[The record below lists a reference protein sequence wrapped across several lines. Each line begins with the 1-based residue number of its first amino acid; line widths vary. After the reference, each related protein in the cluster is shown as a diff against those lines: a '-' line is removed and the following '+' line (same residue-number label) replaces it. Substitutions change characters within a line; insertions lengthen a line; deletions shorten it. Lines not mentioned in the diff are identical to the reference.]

1 MCIHHNHY
9 PMCSRFNITTLS
21 YMSGATNPVGLNFYK
36 QLKDISILTMAFNK
50 VIRNVL
56 KFHLTL
62 VGQSNPSLERNAK
75 LRGLKA
81 GEDLSCLI
89 KLTQYT

>member
-1 MCIHHNHY
+1 
-9 PMCSRFNITTLS
+9 
-21 YMSGATNPVGLNFYK
+21 
-36 QLKDISILTMAFNK
+36 MAINK
-50 VIRNVL
+50 VIRNAL

-81 GEDLSCLI
+81 GEDLSYLI

>member
-1 MCIHHNHY
+1 
-9 PMCSRFNITTLS
+9 
-21 YMSGATNPVGLNFYK
+21 MSGATNPAGLEFYK
-36 QLKDISILTMAFNK
+36 QTQDISGDSLLDNGDQCNNVT
-50 VIRNVL
+50 RNAL

-75 LRGLKA
+75 LRSLKS

-89 KLTQYT
+89 KLTQ